1 MRERRPRF
9 GLRFASMERPRI
21 DIAFVSDVAC
31 PWCAIGLAS
40 FEQALA
46 RLQGEVDAKLHFEPF
61 ELNPD
66 MGPEGVETVPYLM
79 RKYGRTAEQVRET
92 QARIRERGAAVG
104 FAFGERK
111 HVWNTFNAHRML
123 HWAGLE
129 GRGLDLKRAL
139 LRAYHGEG
147 RNPGAADV
155 LVELAGAVGLD
166 AARAK
171 AIAEGDEFASEVRQ
185 RERFWL
191 ERGVS
196 AVPTLVVDDRY
207 VIEGGQP
214 PEAYEQALRQ
224 IAGKRQG

>member
-1 MRERRPRF
+1 MRTVTL
-9 GLRFASMERPRI
+9 GSMERQRL

-40 FEQALA
+40 LEQALA
-46 RLQGEVDAKLHFEPF
+46 RLGGEVEATLRFEPF

-66 MGPEGVETVPYLM
+66 MGPEGAEVVPYLV
-79 RKYGRTAEQVRET
+79 RKYGRTPEQVAQA

-104 FAFGERK
+104 FSFGERK

-123 HWAGLE
+123 HWAALE
-129 GRGLDLKRAL
+129 GRAPELKRAL

-166 AARAK
+166 SARAK
-171 AIAEGDEFASEVRQ
+171 SIAEGDEFAAEVGG
-185 RERFWL
+185 RERFWR

-196 AVPTLVVDDRY
+196 GVPFVVLNDAY
-207 VIEGGQP
+207 TIEGAQP
-214 PEAYEQALRQ
+214 PEAFEQGLRQ
-224 IAGKRQG
+224 SALSR

>member
-1 MRERRPRF
+1 MRVERHR
-9 GLRFASMERPRI
+9 L

-40 FEQALA
+40 LDQALA
-46 RLQGEVDAKLHFEPF
+46 RLDGEVETTVRVEPF

-66 MGPEGVETVPYLM
+66 MGPEGAEVVPYLA
-79 RKYGRTAEQVRET
+79 RKYGRTPEQIAQV

-104 FAFGERK
+104 FSFGDRK
-111 HVWNTFNAHRML
+111 HVWNTFDAHRVL

-129 GRGLDLKRAL
+129 GRALELERAL

-155 LVELAGAVGLD
+155 LVDLAGTVGLD

-171 AIAEGDEFASEVRQ
+171 SIVDGDEFASEVRE
-185 RERFWL
+185 RERYWL
-191 ERGVS
+191 QRGV
-196 AVPTLVVDDRY
+196 AGVPHVVVNDSC
-207 VIEGGQP
+207 VIEGAQP
-214 PEAYEQALRQ
+214 PEAFEHVLRQ
-224 IAGKRQG
+224 MIRRRHS

>member
-1 MRERRPRF
+1 MKRPT
-9 GLRFASMERPRI
+9 L

-46 RLQGEVDAKLHFEPF
+46 RLGGEVAVTLHFEPF

-66 MGPEGVETVPYLM
+66 MGPEGAETVQYLA
-79 RKYGRTAEQVRET
+79 RKYGRTPEQVAQV

-104 FAFGERK
+104 FAFGQRK
-111 HVWNTFNAHRML
+111 HVWNTFDAHRML

-129 GRGLDLKRAL
+129 GRGLELKRAL

-166 AARAK
+166 ASRARS
-171 AIAEGDEFASEVRQ
+171 IIGGDEFTAEVRE
-185 RERFWL
+185 RERHWR
-191 ERGVS
+191 ERGIA
-196 AVPTLVVDDRY
+196 AVPTVVVNDTHL
-207 VIEGGQP
+207 IEGAQP
-214 PEAYEQALRQ
+214 PEAFEQALCQVALSR
-224 IAGKRQG
+224 

>member
-1 MRERRPRF
+1 
-9 GLRFASMERPRI
+9 MERQSL

-46 RLQGEVDAKLHFEPF
+46 RLGNEVAVKLHFEPF

-66 MGPEGVETVPYLM
+66 MPPEGAETVAYLM
-79 RKYGRTAEQVRET
+79 RKYGRTPEQVGEA

-104 FAFGERK
+104 FVFGPRK
-111 HVWNTFNAHRML
+111 HVWNTFDAHRML

-129 GRGLDLKRAL
+129 GHGLELKRAL
-139 LRAYHGEG
+139 LKAYHGEG

-166 AARAK
+166 AARAR
-171 AIAEGDEFASEVRQ
+171 AIVEGQEFAAEVRE
-185 RERFWL
+185 RERHWR
-191 ERGVS
+191 EQGVA
-196 AVPTLVVDDRY
+196 AVPTVVVAGRY
-207 VIEGGQP
+207 VIEGAQP
-214 PEAYEQALRQ
+214 PEAFEQALRQ
-224 IAGKRQG
+224 AALSR

>member
-1 MRERRPRF
+1 
-9 GLRFASMERPRI
+9 MERHPL

-46 RLQGEVDAKLHFEPF
+46 RLGDEVSVKLHFEPF

-66 MGPEGVETVPYLM
+66 MAPGGVETVPYLM

-111 HVWNTFNAHRML
+111 HVWNTFDAHRML

-129 GRGLDLKRAL
+129 GRGLELKRAL

-166 AARAK
+166 ASRAK
-171 AIAEGDEFASEVRQ
+171 AIVESDEFAAEVRD
-185 RERFWL
+185 RERYWRQ
-191 ERGVS
+191 RGVS
-196 AVPTLVVDDRY
+196 AVPTVVVNDSH
-207 VIEGGQP
+207 VIEGAQP
-214 PEAYEQALRQ
+214 PEAFEQALRS
-224 IAGKRQG
+224 IALPR

>member
-1 MRERRPRF
+1 
-9 GLRFASMERPRI
+9 MERKSL

-46 RLQGEVDAKLHFEPF
+46 RLGDEVAVKLHFEPF

-66 MGPEGVETVPYLM
+66 MAPEGVETVPYLM

-104 FAFGERK
+104 FAFGERR
-111 HVWNTFNAHRML
+111 HVWNTFDAHRML

-129 GRGLDLKRAL
+129 GRGLELKRAL
-139 LRAYHGEG
+139 LRAYHAEG
-147 RNPGAADV
+147 RNPGAAEV
-155 LVELAGAVGLD
+155 LVELAGAAGLD
-166 AARAK
+166 AQRAK
-171 AIAEGDEFASEVRQ
+171 AIAAGDEFAPEVRE
-185 RERFWL
+185 RERFWR
-191 ERGVS
+191 ERGVN
-196 AVPTLVVDDRY
+196 AVPTVVVEDRY

-214 PEAYEQALRQ
+214 PEAYAQALRR
-224 IAGKRQG
+224 IAHDR

>member
-1 MRERRPRF
+1 
-9 GLRFASMERPRI
+9 MERPHL

-40 FEQALA
+40 LDQALA
-46 RLQGEVDAKLHFEPF
+46 RLGAELDTTLRIEPF

-66 MGPEGVETVPYLM
+66 MAAEGAEVVPYLA
-79 RKYGRTAEQVRET
+79 RKYGRTPEQVAQG

-104 FAFGERK
+104 FTFGPRT
-111 HVWNTFNAHRML
+111 HVWNTFDAHRIL

-129 GRGLDLKRAL
+129 GKAPELKRAL
-139 LRAYHGEG
+139 LRAYHAEG

-155 LVELAGAVGLD
+155 LVELAASVGLD

-171 AIAEGDEFASEVRQ
+171 AILESDEFKSEVRE

-191 ERGVS
+191 QRGV
-196 AVPTLVVDDRY
+196 AGVPLVVVNDAHA
-207 VIEGGQP
+207 IEGAET
-214 PEAYEQALRQ
+214 PEGYERALRQ
-224 IAGKRQG
+224 IAATR

>member
-1 MRERRPRF
+1 MEKPR
-9 GLRFASMERPRI
+9 L

-40 FEQALA
+40 LEQALS
-46 RLQGEVDAKLHFEPF
+46 RLEGEVEASLRFEPF

-66 MGPEGVETVPYLM
+66 MGPEGAEVVPYLA
-79 RKYGRTAEQVRET
+79 RKYGRTPEQVAQA

-104 FAFGERK
+104 FAFGERR
-111 HVWNTFNAHRML
+111 HVWNTFDAHRLL

-129 GRGLDLKRAL
+129 GRALELKRAL

-171 AIAEGDEFASEVRQ
+171 AIVESDEFAAEVRARARLWHQ
-185 RERFWL
+185 
-191 ERGVS
+191 RGVGG
-196 AVPTLVVDDRY
+196 VPFVVVNDAHA
-207 VIEGGQP
+207 IEGAQP
-214 PEAYEQALRQ
+214 PEAFEQAFRN
-224 IAGKRQG
+224 IALSR